1 MWLGV
6 STLALVLEI
15 CPGSS
20 SLIWRL
26 SPGDQ
31 AHGTPR
37 WLGQFLSFMC
47 SPGVFLHAIGKSCLL
62 QVKCSHLQMQMPKMR
77 QTMNTDDCR
86 KNLKEW
92 QENSDKEGAAD
103 WVNQDRIWKTSW
115 KVEPGCKPR
124 KETSWKIPRHGAHWG
139 LSVRCQGD
147 AWRAVV
153 ASICRQC
160 LEPARKANS
169 LKFRNGE
176 RLLGWM

>member
-6 STLALVLEI
+6 LHLSSCSGNLPRLILFGLEVE
-15 CPGSS
+15 
-20 SLIWRL
+20 
-26 SPGDQ
+26 
-31 AHGTPR
+31 PR
-37 WLGQFLSFMC
+37 WSSPRHPRMTGPVPQFYVQSRC
-47 SPGVFLHAIGKSCLL
+47 TSSCCLL
-62 QVKCSHLQMQMPKMR
+62 WVKCKCSHLQMQMPKMG

-103 WVNQDRIWKTSW
+103 WVNQGRIWKTTSW

-124 KETSWKIPRHGAHWG
+124 RETSGKIPRHGAHGG

-169 LKFRNGE
+169 LKFRDGE